1 MTSSLISSDP
11 WNVAS
16 YIMISTW
23 ELLHVTVEIEF
34 LFYTFEQI
42 MRPFRFVMYVLRSLS
57 RYKF

>member
-1 MTSSLISSDP
+1 
-11 WNVAS
+11 
-16 YIMISTW
+16 MISTW